1 MNCYRFPDRATFLAL
16 AAAEGLV
23 NDDGELITSSHTY
36 AIDEIGVITKGG
48 LWDEETAEVIVPPTV
63 LEGHHVNTTGLAPE
77 AWDPYLVVVNHPARI
92 FLGGATEV
100 PPTDVLEEIAA
111 S

>member
-48 LWDEETAEVIVPPTV
+48 LWDEETAEVIEPPTV
-63 LEGHHVNTTGLAPE
+63 P
-77 AWDPYLVVVNHPARI
+77 
-92 FLGGATEV
+92 
-100 PPTDVLEEIAA
+100 EEI
-111 S
+111 SPP